1 MLGPPTPSPSRPAPA
16 TPAHPALC
24 LSGCVAFIPEFRLH
38 GPDLLILFK
47 LSIKMRVF
55 FLLVLNI
62 FCTAYAKI
70 CSQIYLT
77 FTDIK
82 LPLSRMRNIPPV
94 TQDNV
99 FKPRDINMS

>member
-1 MLGPPTPSPSRPAPA
+1 MLGPPTPSPSLPAPA
-16 TPAHPALC
+16 TPAHPAPC

-47 LSIKMRVF
+47 LSIKMRVCF
-55 FLLVLNI
+55 FPVGSEY
-62 FCTAYAKI
+62 FCTAYAKN

-82 LPLSRMRNIPPV
+82 LPLSRI
-94 TQDNV
+94 
-99 FKPRDINMS
+99 